1 MNRRQAITKAC
12 LLLRRQGKEE
22 SLARFLLMYML
33 DESPQLFLNC
43 MSEQM
48 SKENEEKYFSL
59 IEKHIKEDV
68 PLSHLVG
75 FEYFYDRKFK
85 VTKDVLSPRMETEEL
100 IYKVIEYVKATN
112 KNNLKILD
120 LCTGSGIIAITIKKE
135 LEQVSVDVIGSD
147 ISEEAIEVAKENA
160 QYHDTDVRFIQSD
173 IFNNIDDKFDI
184 IVSNPPYIDRKD
196 EVTMQDNVLKYD
208 PHLALFAEEEG
219 MYFYRKIIEQAKD
232 YLKENGVMFFEI
244 GYDQKDKIIKLSEE
258 NGYLA
263 QVYKDINNRDR
274 MAFLVRK

>member
-33 DESPQLFLNC
+33 DESPQLFSNNL
-43 MSEQM
+43 SEQL

-59 IEKHIKEDV
+59 IEKHIEEDV

-75 FEYFYDRKFK
+75 FEYFYDRKYK

-112 KNNLKILD
+112 RNNLKILD
-120 LCTGSGIIAITIKKE
+120 LCTGSGIIAITLKKE
-135 LEQVSVDVIGSD
+135 LEQVSVYIIASD
-147 ISEEAIEVAKENA
+147 ISEKAIEVAKENA
-160 QYHDTDVRFIQSD
+160 QNHNADIRFIQSD

-219 MYFYRKIIEQAKD
+219 MYFYRKIIEQAND
-232 YLKENGVMFFEI
+232 YLDENGVIFFEI
-244 GYDQKDKIIKLSEE
+244 GYDQKDKIIKLADM
-258 NGYLA
+258 NGYSGE
-263 QVYKDINNRDR
+263 VYKDINDRDR